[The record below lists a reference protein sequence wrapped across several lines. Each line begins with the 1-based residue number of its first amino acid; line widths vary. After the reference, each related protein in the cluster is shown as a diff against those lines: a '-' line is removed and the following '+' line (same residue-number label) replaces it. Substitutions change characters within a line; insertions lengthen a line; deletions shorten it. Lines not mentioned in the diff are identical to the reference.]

1 MLKVGVVSAFW
12 IGEAWARAARAAHI
26 MWFVRI
32 AGEQVM
38 MMRDVKWKIGREW
51 DVGKQE
57 V

>member
-1 MLKVGVVSAFW
+1 VGVVSAFW